1 MRLNFLGNESAFGER
16 HTNACFL
23 TETGDLVFIDLSM
36 TNIRWAEKLADG
48 LNAENNIYIL
58 VTHMHD
64 DHVSGIPLFCQYCYY
79 TRGFTCRVVVP
90 EALYEDMWN
99 ELRIKGVL
107 FDGDT
112 TEQVAKLW
120 QIEYY
125 DFGPKITPIPTHH
138 VPELQSFG
146 YHIELPDADIVY
158 TGDTNCLGDFFP
170 FLTYGSE
177 FYCDCSFQGSNV
189 HLNYE
194 DIKNDLNRIKNF
206 AEVYLMHIDSFY
218 LAKEAN
224 TGLDY
229 PGIGIG
235 DLFFEMVDH
244 EMKDYTITH
253 EFDEK
258 FKHCRWVEISFLR
271 CAIGQTDHKSL
282 EKVLSTIEN
291 EHDFYTNNPPEEKYF
306 KYLEYAIHV
315 LSGGIS
321 PHTVVEKYFG

>member
-16 HTNACFL
+16 HNNACFL
-23 TETGDLVFIDLSM
+23 TESGDLVFIDLSM
-36 TNIRWAEKLADG
+36 TNIQWAKKLADG
-48 LNAENNIYIL
+48 LSAENSIYIL

-64 DHVSGIPLFCQYCYY
+64 DHVSGIPLFCQYCHY

-90 EALYEDMWN
+90 EALYEDMET
-99 ELRIKGVL
+99 ELKIKGVP
-107 FDGDT
+107 
-112 TEQVAKLW
+112 EEVARL
-120 QIEYY
+120 Y
-125 DFGPKITPIPTHH
+125 DFEHFSFGPKITPIPTHH

-158 TGDTNCLGDFFP
+158 TGDTNRIEDFFP
-170 FLTYGSE
+170 FITFGCE
-177 FYCDCSFQGSNV
+177 FYCDCSFKGSNV

-194 DIKNDLNRIKNF
+194 DIKHDLNRIKSF
-206 AEVYLMHIDSFY
+206 ANVYLMHIDSFY

-244 EMKDYTITH
+244 EMKDYTVTH
-253 EFDEK
+253 DFDDK
-258 FKHCRWVEISFLR
+258 FRKCRWTEISFLR
-271 CAIGQTDHKSL
+271 CAIGQTYYKNL
-282 EKVLSTIEN
+282 ENVLSTIEN
-291 EHDFYTNNPPEEKYF
+291 EQDFYSNNPPEEKYF

-315 LSGGIS
+315 LSGGVS
-321 PHTVVEKYFG
+321 PHTVVEKYFS